1 MRSHESPAV
10 FSPPL
15 LFCWIIMMAGRWPAL
30 AATGFAMNVVATETQ
45 SNVTATV
52 GRSAS
57 PSQQPPE
64 PIDTTPLNGEV
75 YYVVNQLS
83 GLQADLNNNS
93 TAAGD
98 HIIQQQRS
106 FTDLS
111 QRWAFSRLPGGFW
124 RISSILNGLCFDSAA
139 SSAVTYVVQ
148 NPCTTAATEQW
159 ALTATSNGYYTIANR
174 STGLLIDLS
183 QGAVSAG
190 TSLEQTAL
198 SVCRKGGR
206 QGSSNMGDEFS
217 HPDAPENK
225 PLVAA
230 DSRCRSPLWTPS
242 DAHHRL
248 PLGGATQ
255 SQQWLLRPAFFRGVD
270 NALLEKQEAAR
281 AAIGLSWWQDV
292 GQQQD
297 VLEIFKNH
305 GINMVRL
312 RPTSVP
318 PYANA
323 SQPQCSGNACYAETE
338 AQDLDLAK
346 RAKDL
351 GMSVELTLLFDGGSS
366 FSVPAAWANDTHLAD
381 LQSDLSAYVKAE
393 ILSYRQA
400 GTMPDLVSIGNEVD
414 TGFLGS
420 LGSPTGADFGG
431 FASLQMAAIQAVQ
444 EAAADTSIGPAI
456 PPPLTCIHI
465 TPAWDLTQF
474 FTLANEF
481 GIPYD
486 AICQSYYPIYH
497 GPLTSAQATAS
508 NPNNKPIEQ
517 VVLVSAAKNIG
528 KPIFNIETGEHYENG
543 FEPNDPWYDPPSRAL
558 QRQFLLDLQA
568 VQKDL
573 PNNLGMGVAYWDPAG
588 VNIPNASGG
597 FINDD
602 NLPNA
607 IYVWNGLT
615 LFDNADASGSTI
627 VTASNYSMLLPG
639 IDALGGKLDPT
650 LSYEFVNLGSGQILS
665 VFQVSTAA
673 GALLDAEADNGNPTL
688 SQQWRISSNNDGYF
702 QIASLNPGAGDAA
715 NVLDDSGG
723 SSLSGNVIIQSPAG
737 SGQELEWDIVS
748 AGNGYFCFVNRV
760 SGLVL
765 DMNGGVGA
773 QAGFAVQEPR
783 DNSTTQQWQIVPVH

>member
-1 MRSHESPAV
+1 
-10 FSPPL
+10 
-15 LFCWIIMMAGRWPAL
+15 MMAGRWPAL